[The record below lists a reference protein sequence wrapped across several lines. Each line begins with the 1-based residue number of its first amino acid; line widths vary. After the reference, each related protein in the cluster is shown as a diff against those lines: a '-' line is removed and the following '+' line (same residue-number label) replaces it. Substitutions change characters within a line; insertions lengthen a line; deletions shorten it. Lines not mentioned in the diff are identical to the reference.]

1 MHTCIH
7 AYMHTCIHAYM
18 HTCIHTCM
26 HTYTH
31 TYIHTYIYT
40 NIHTCIH
47 KLVYIH
53 NILCLQWATAV
64 SLFLKALCAVT
75 SAGEDQAAMVEV
87 FVCAPMSFFFLYMLG
102 TDLYC
107 RTFGAACA
115 RAKKA
120 TRARARICMCTSS
133 VCSMSVLFVCVCLRV
148 CLRVCVCGRC
158 NVRNVQNVHL
168 RGGGSSSKSPL

>member
-1 MHTCIH
+1 
-7 AYMHTCIHAYM
+7 MHTCIHAYM

-87 FVCAPMSFFFLYMLG
+87 FVCAPMSFFFFVYVGYRPVLSDFRGRLG
-102 TDLYC
+102 AC
-107 RTFGAACA
+107 KKGNACA
-115 RAKKA
+115 R
-120 TRARARICMCTSS
+120 THMYVHIE
-133 VCSMSVLFVCVCLRV
+133 CV
-148 CLRVCVCGRC
+148 
-158 NVRNVQNVHL
+158 
-168 RGGGSSSKSPL
+168 